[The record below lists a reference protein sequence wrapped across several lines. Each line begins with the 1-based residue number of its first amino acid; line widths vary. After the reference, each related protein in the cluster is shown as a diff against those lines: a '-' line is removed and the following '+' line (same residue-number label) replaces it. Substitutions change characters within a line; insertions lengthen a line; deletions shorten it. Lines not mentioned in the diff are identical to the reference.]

1 MYNGECIESSPTLF
15 MFVIKQDSLKLI
27 SSELAEAV
35 HAFSSRSVV
44 ALIRSGIVCGKP
56 SS

>member
-1 MYNGECIESSPTLF
+1 MYNGECIESLPTLII
-15 MFVIKQDSLKLI
+15 FVIKQDSLKLI

-35 HAFSSRSVV
+35 HAFRSRSV